1 MAEKRRLDELL
12 VQRELAKDLSHARAL
27 LLAGRIEAP
36 GLSILKAGQKVKDDQ
51 LLRVEETLPFVS
63 RGGLKLQAAL
73 KEFGIV
79 VAGRPCVDV
88 GASTG
93 GFTDC
98 LLQAGASKVL
108 AVDVGHGQLDWKL
121 RNDPRVV
128 NREKTHLQKLTR
140 DDVGAFLSSL
150 HGQTDLVGL
159 VTVDV
164 SFISL
169 EKVLPHLSEIF
180 PVGTAF
186 VILVKPQFEVD
197 PKEAPQGVVRNAEVH
212 QRVLVKIEGIAVA
225 CGFEKRG
232 ERESPITG
240 PEGNR
245 EFLLF
250 LRRV

>member
-1 MAEKRRLDELL
+1 M
-12 VQRELAKDLSHARAL
+12 QRGLARDVIHAQAL
-27 LLAGRIEAP
+27 ILAGRVRGISTP
-36 GLSILKAGQKVKDDQ
+36 KAGQKVKRDHP
-51 LLRVEETLPFVS
+51 LEVEETLPFVS

-73 KEFGIV
+73 KTFGIV
-79 VAGRPCVDV
+79 VTGRPCIDI

-128 NREKTHLQKLTR
+128 NREKTHVHKVTR
-140 DDVGAFLSSL
+140 EEVGSFFFGTCQEDRAPA
-150 HGQTDLVGL
+150 GL

-169 EKVLPHLSEIF
+169 KKVLPHLAAIV
-180 PVGTAF
+180 PGGTEC
-186 VILVKPQFEVD
+186 VVLVKPQFEVD
-197 PKEAPQGVVRNAEVH
+197 PKDAPHGVVRDPAVH
-212 QRVLVKIEGIAVA
+212 RRVLDEMGRESVSS
-225 CGFEKRG
+225 GFVLLG
-232 ERESPITG
+232 EQESPITG

-245 EFLLF
+245 EFLFF

>member
-1 MAEKRRLDELL
+1 MVAKVRLDQLL
-12 VQRELAKDLSHARAL
+12 VQRELATDVAHAQAL
-27 LLAGRIEAP
+27 ILAGRVRGVSNP
-36 GLSILKAGQKVKDDQ
+36 KAGQAVKTD
-51 LLRVEETLPFVS
+51 LALSVEDAPPFVS
-63 RGGLKLQAAL
+63 RGGLKLDAAL
-73 KEFGIV
+73 KEFEID
-79 VAGRPCVDV
+79 VAGRMCVDI

-98 LLQAGASKVL
+98 LLKGGALKVL

-128 NREKTHLQKLTR
+128 NREKTHVLTLTGE
-140 DDVGAFLSSL
+140 DVAAFLSGAHNGISA
-150 HGQTDLVGL
+150 VSGL

-169 EKVLPHLSEIF
+169 EKVLPHLSSLF
-180 PVGTAF
+180 PAGTEF
-186 VILVKPQFEVD
+186 VVLVKPQFEVD
-197 PKEAPQGVVRNAEVH
+197 PKEAPQGVVRNPEVH
-212 QRVLVKIEGIAVA
+212 RRVLDRIERIAVA
-225 CGFEKRG
+225 HKFEKRG
-232 ERESPITG
+232 ERESPILG